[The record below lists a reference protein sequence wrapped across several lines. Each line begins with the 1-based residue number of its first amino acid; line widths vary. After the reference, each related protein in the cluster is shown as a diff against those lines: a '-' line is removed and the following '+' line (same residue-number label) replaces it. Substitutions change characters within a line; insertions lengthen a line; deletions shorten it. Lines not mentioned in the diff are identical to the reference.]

1 MMESFRHNLSPVEV
15 KIFLKTSA
23 ALTENL
29 AIRYVHKVTAL
40 CPCCGRPDLCY
51 GAAVSYFSS
60 SFDKTTHEI
69 TVCLHC
75 GFKDLAT
82 LNTCE
87 RL

>member
-1 MMESFRHNLSPVEV
+1 MESFRHNLSPVEV
-15 KIFLKTSA
+15 KFFLKTSA
-23 ALTENL
+23 DLTENL
-29 AIRYVHKVTAL
+29 AIRYVHKITPP
-40 CPCCGRPDLCY
+40 CPRCGRPELCY
-51 GAAVSYFSS
+51 GAAVSYFCS

-75 GFKDLAT
+75 GFKDLAI